1 MPKLH
6 VRCTER
12 IESFAHVSTRRG
24 RTRNG
29 RHRPGGRGLEA
40 EGSVS
45 SATTVRRGLGAVMT
59 TLGAGCRET
68 CSSSSTGACW
78 ASKPCFEVQIPTF
91 DPMAVAWPTLKKG
104 DREVPR
110 RHSMS
115 VGAVMVQSGCASG
128 SLANPVQGV
137 RALGVRSTCL
147 AWGVFD
153 LATGEPGRLP
163 RLGGWLREGHSDEE
177 LNHAAARKG

>member
-6 VRCTER
+6 VRCTEQ

-110 RHSMS
+110 RHVRRGRDGSKRVRERES
-115 VGAVMVQSGCASG
+115 RKSRAGGPGPRGSFNLPGVG
-128 SLANPVQGV
+128 SLRPGDRRTGSFA
-137 RALGVRSTCL
+137 
-147 AWGVFD
+147 
-153 LATGEPGRLP
+153 ATRRVAERRPFG
-163 RLGGWLREGHSDEE
+163 
-177 LNHAAARKG
+177 